1 MLRFIYIALFIF
13 SSSLAVAQTYTK
25 RLALVIG
32 NSNYQNGG
40 VLKNPINDARSI
52 AGTLQSMGFEV
63 MKYENVSQSQLKQ
76 AINAYGI
83 KLKEFEVGLFYYAGH
98 GIQYKG
104 SNYMIPIEADLQ
116 AAEQIE
122 FDCVAADRVLAFM
135 ESASTKVNI
144 IIMDACRNNPF
155 ERSWHRSVNG
165 NGLAMMSAP
174 TGSLIAYATA
184 PGQVA
189 SDGESSNGLYTSALL
204 KYLKDP
210 GLNIEQVFKR
220 VRTEVSEKS
229 FGAQIPWETTSLTGS
244 DFYFNSTARAQVQS
258 QSNSSTQNNTSGSDK
273 EKALS
278 YYSSATEKYDKKNYA
293 EALEDYNRAIELSP
307 FYIEAH
313 LWKAH
318 SLYALAKYDEALTSY
333 DKVLELSPGEAQ
345 GHYYRGLCK
354 YYLSQSSEAIADFSI
369 AIKYDPSNTN
379 AFYWRGYCYYVKGN
393 YYAALDD
400 YTKTINLSPA
410 YAEVYYYRGLANYN
424 IQDYTKAAEDF
435 VQATTLGDQHKDLTY
450 WIASADYMRAKYEDA
465 VKNYTSY
472 LQQTPDS
479 GDGYFWRGN
488 AYYKLNQMSQAISD
502 VNKALEIDPT
512 NETYLTFKKDTLKK

>member
-1 MLRFIYIALFIF
+1 MSLLRFLFI
-13 SSSLAVAQTYTK
+13 LILLPPLVHAQTYTK

-52 AGTLQSMGFEV
+52 ASTLQSMGFEV
-63 MKYENVSQSQLKQ
+63 MKYENVSQPQLKQ

-98 GIQYKG
+98 GIQHKG
-104 SNYMIPIEADLQ
+104 SNYMIPVEADLQ

-122 FDCVAADRVLAFM
+122 YDCVAADRVLAYM

-165 NGLAMMSAP
+165 NGLAMMNAP

-220 VRTEVSEKS
+220 VRTDVSEKS

-244 DFYFNSTARAQVQS
+244 DFYFNNTKSQAVSNTTATASTAMAGNADS
-258 QSNSSTQNNTSGSDK
+258 
-273 EKALS
+273 EKALAF
-278 YYSSATEKYDKKNYA
+278 YSSATGKYDKKLYA
-293 EALEDYNRAIELSP
+293 EAFDDYKKAIELNP
-307 FYIEAH
+307 LHIEAH
-313 LWKAH
+313 LWGAH
-318 SLYALAKYDEALTSY
+318 CLYALTKYQEALLAY
-333 DKVLELSPGEAQ
+333 NKVLELSPGEAQ
-345 GHYYRGLCK
+345 AYYYRGLCK
-354 YYLSQSSEAIADFSI
+354 YYTEQSSEAIADFSI
-369 AIKYDPSNTN
+369 AVRYDPTNAN
-379 AFYWRGYCYYVKGN
+379 AFYWRGYCYSVKGN
-393 YYAALDD
+393 YYAAIED
-400 YTKTINLSPA
+400 YTKTIALSPT

-424 IQDYTKAAEDF
+424 AQDYAKGIEDF
-435 VQATTLGDQHKDLTY
+435 KQAITLGDNHKDVSY
-450 WIASADYMRAKYEDA
+450 WTASSNLMMKKYDEA
-465 VKNYTSY
+465 VKDYTAY
-472 LQQTPDS
+472 LQQNAESADA
-479 GDGYFWRGN
+479 YYWRAN
-488 AYYKLNQMSQAISD
+488 AYYQLNQSQQALSD
-502 VNKALEIDPT
+502 VNKAMQIDPK
-512 NETYLTFKKDTLKK
+512 NETYATFKRDTLKK